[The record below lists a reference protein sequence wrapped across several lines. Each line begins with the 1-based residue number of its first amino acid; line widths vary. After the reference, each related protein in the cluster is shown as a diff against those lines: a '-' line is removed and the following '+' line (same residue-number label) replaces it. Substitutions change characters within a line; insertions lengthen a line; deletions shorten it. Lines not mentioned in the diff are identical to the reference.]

1 MDIEHIF
8 ILKEV
13 LYVTREDENK
23 GYEKRKRVFKNGSKT
38 RNRESNNRQNNLD
51 ESRKRFVPLTTKRIE
66 LWNLK
71 CRLWKMDQRI
81 IKTQS

>member
-23 GYEKRKRVFKNGSKT
+23 GYEKIKRKSV
-38 RNRESNNRQNNLD
+38 
-51 ESRKRFVPLTTKRIE
+51 
-66 LWNLK
+66 
-71 CRLWKMDQRI
+71 
-81 IKTQS
+81 